1 MWYVYQQASKSSMLD
16 EVFIATDDNRIKQ
29 RCHELELKVIM
40 TRDDHSTGTDR
51 VAEAASRIDADYY
64 VNIQGDEPMIS
75 SEAINAVIEALVD
88 SGDGKIAASNAY
100 TLIDSPVDAVS
111 TNVVKVALAADSTA
125 MIYSRQPIPYPKGR
139 RSQYLRQLGLY
150 AFRKRSLEFFA
161 DQNPGPLESAEEV
174 EMLRFLEHGYKVL
187 MVQVA
192 DDGIAV
198 DTVADLEHARALM
211 ANNVPNG

>member
-1 MWYVYQQASKSSMLD
+1 MWYVYRQASKSSMLD
-16 EVFIATDDNRIKQ
+16 EVFIATDDEHIKQ
-29 RCHELELKVIM
+29 ACHELELNVIM
-40 TRDDHSTGTDR
+40 TRDDHSTGTNR
-51 VAEAASRIDADYY
+51 VAEAAAGMNADYY
-64 VNIQGDEPMIS
+64 VNIQGDEPMMS
-75 SEAINAVIEALVD
+75 PEAINAVIKALVD
-88 SGDGKIAASNAY
+88 SRDGKIAASNAY
-100 TLIDSPVDAVS
+100 TPIDSPVDAVN

-139 RSQYLRQLGLY
+139 RPQYLRQLGLY
-150 AFRKRSLEFFA
+150 AFRKGSLEFFA
-161 DQNPGPLESAEEV
+161 DQNPGPLEGAEEV

-211 ANNVPNG
+211 ADKTL